1 MPAGNE
7 QGKTDVLEYIASM
20 LRELRQLAQSR
31 NFDML
36 AYLIDMAQLEASD
49 LMCSEKGSDIRRNQR
64 DSAA

>member
-1 MPAGNE
+1 MSLSISRPCCE
-7 QGKTDVLEYIASM
+7 S
-20 LRELRQLAQSR
+20 RQLAQSR

-49 LMCSEKGSDIRRNQR
+49 LMCSEKGSDVRRNQR